1 MLNPVET
8 IWSKVKAFVKTNLR
22 VPNVIPPGVM
32 EQRLV
37 YLENIIDQAK
47 TTIVGGD
54 CARAAQHTTVYHA
67 AALAMEDMPVG
78 R

>member
-1 MLNPVET
+1 
-8 IWSKVKAFVKTNLR
+8 
-22 VPNVIPPGVM
+22 M

-47 TTIVGGD
+47 NTIVGGD
-54 CARAAQHTTVYHA
+54 CARAAQHCTIHHA
-67 AALAMEDMPVG
+67 AALAMGDMPVG